1 MQLMMRP
8 AGGALNLDPNGRKPT
23 VDDGKSRL
31 FGLSDEN
38 AMPTGYA
45 PEGQY
50 KNTGKKILQAGSN
63 ANSYQNVIGG
73 SYSAEGGYEP
83 QPQKGAK
90 YMSGPG
96 LSVNPIT
103 SHNVDQYY
111 PEVMGNN
118 RPY

>member
-1 MQLMMRP
+1 M
-8 AGGALNLDPNGRKPT
+8 DPNVRKPT

-38 AMPTGYA
+38 AMPIGYT
-45 PEGQY
+45 PEGGQS
-50 KNTGKKILQAGSN
+50 KNTGKKILQNN

-73 SYSAEGGYEP
+73 SYGGAEGGYDS